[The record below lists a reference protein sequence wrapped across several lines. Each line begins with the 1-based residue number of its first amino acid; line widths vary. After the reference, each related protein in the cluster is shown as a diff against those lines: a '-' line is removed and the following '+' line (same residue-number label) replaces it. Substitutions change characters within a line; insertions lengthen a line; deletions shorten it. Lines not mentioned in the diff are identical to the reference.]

1 MSTAKGT
8 PDFEGALTELEQLIE
23 QLESGDLSLDDSL
36 KAFEAGVKLTRECQK
51 QLSKAEQKVQKL
63 VQEQGQLQLEDFDDP
78 AQDH

>member
-8 PDFEGALTELEQLIE
+8 PDFEGALNELEQLIE

-36 KAFEAGVKLTRECQK
+36 EAFEAGVKLTRECQK